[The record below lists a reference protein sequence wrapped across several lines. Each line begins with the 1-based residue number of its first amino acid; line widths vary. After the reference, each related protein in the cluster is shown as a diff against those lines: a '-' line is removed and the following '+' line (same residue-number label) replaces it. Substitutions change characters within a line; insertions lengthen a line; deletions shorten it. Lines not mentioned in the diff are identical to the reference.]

1 MALKDSYKL
10 IHQMAADSYEA
21 EMMKDPDFKAD
32 MERAELQTTEQE
44 EINEFF
50 VTFMKENNRQG
61 MELTEGDLLA
71 SFRQAKQHTGYF
83 AEEGILPP
91 APSTPDMER

>member
-1 MALKDSYKL
+1 MALEDSYKL
-10 IHQMAADSYEA
+10 FRQMNADSYEA

-32 MERAELQTTEQE
+32 MERAELQTAEQE

-50 VTFMKENNRQG
+50 VTFMKENNNQG
-61 MELTEGDLLA
+61 MELTEDDLRA

-83 AEEGILPP
+83 AETGILPP